1 MGAGIKPGIG
11 LGIKPGIELGIKPG
25 TGTGIETAFSSLGFR
40 LSESEFAPVVM
51 LRVLIR
57 KIIPMTFPKIT
68 ILILE
73 AVGQI
78 STLW

>member
-25 TGTGIETAFSSLGFR
+25 TGTIIEPGIETAFSSLGFR

-51 LRVLIR
+51 LRV
-57 KIIPMTFPKIT
+57 FN
-68 ILILE
+68 
-73 AVGQI
+73 
-78 STLW
+78 